1 MTRIF
6 VVDDDPAIRSL
17 LQVALSSHGYEVIT
31 ANDGAEALP
40 LILRSQPDLVLTD
53 VSMPKMD
60 GNQLCNALRS
70 DARTAFTPVIFLSGN
85 NSVEDKVASF
95 GIGAD
100 DYVTKPVSMQ
110 ELFARIGVQL
120 RKVAERGIINSLTRL
135 PGGGRVEDFLKMML
149 NREGVSFAV
158 LYVDLDN
165 FKAYNDYYG
174 FVRGNQ
180 VIILLADILRE
191 IMSDEDGEYN
201 FTGHIGGDDFVL
213 VTTYERAEAIGR
225 QIISEFD
232 SRVRDLYDPPDLE
245 QGYIVTR
252 SRQGNP
258 KAFKIISVSIGV
270 VNNKFRRVT
279 SLLDIGE
286 ISAEVKRAAK
296 RIKGSS
302 FYVDKRRLCHLS
314 TAPTLCYNPPV
325 MTENHILI
333 VSDDLVAAKMA
344 GPGVRNWEL
353 ARALVRAGQRVTLA
367 SPGAQFVPPTHDFGD
382 RLTLI
387 GYERDGDNG
396 PLRAVASSVDLI
408 FAHGFTL
415 HFLPFLREV
424 GKPLAVDVYN
434 PFTLEDLP
442 RKVAGGLDA
451 VVVDDFLEYQR
462 VLNAQLRAG
471 DFFLCASEKQ
481 RDYWLGML
489 TANQRVNPHNYAAD
503 ETLRLLIDVLPF
515 GISSTPPQAVGHA
528 LKGVHPGIAADDK
541 VIVWAGGIWDWF
553 DPVTLVQAMP
563 LVLRDEPRARLFFM
577 GTRHPNAVVPPSRKV
592 AEATASSR
600 ALGLLDSA
608 IFFNDWVAYDQ
619 RAAYLLDADLGT
631 SIHLDHLETRFSFRT
646 RLLDYIWAG
655 LPMVISGGDS
665 ISEFV
670 AAEGLGQV
678 LPVNANA
685 GQVAAAILAVLRT
698 PRTEFAGRFA
708 AVQPTVTWDRVAAPL
723 LRFAAAPYFA
733 ADRLAAGQSLY
744 PSDAERVRTDL
755 EQQLERVVTAKDEFT
770 AQVIRDKD
778 ELIGGLEL
786 GVAEQQAYTAQVIR
800 DKDELIGGLELGVA
814 EQQAYT
820 AQVIRDK
827 DAFLTQ
833 VVADKD
839 AYFERIVGERDAEIA
854 RLQAVTS
861 AQAEEIGWRA
871 EVMARQENELHGYRS
886 SRFVQVARLPRRLA
900 DRLKQ
905 TQAMRQ
911 AERERNA
918 PIIIPAEVALD
929 KYVAH
934 VNELEDGIA
943 NLLTPFVTVV
953 IVNYNGLHF
962 LEQCLSALA
971 NDVLDYPAES
981 YEVVMVDNASRDGSV
996 AYVRERYPWV
1006 QVVANERNLAF
1017 AAGNNE
1023 IMQAAPGEF
1032 VVLLNNDT
1040 RVESGWLRE
1049 LLAAAVRHPQ
1059 AAALTSKLLF
1069 YYRRLPLTLEASSF
1083 NPAALDQSG
1092 DGRDLGV
1099 MVLGIE
1105 YGAGVQPPVSAV
1117 EYGRGYYPLEG
1128 AGAAVYRWTAGAA
1141 TAYVPFTDAAQP
1153 LPLTLRLNLSRPPW
1167 AGPLHLRLRVGDTVL
1182 AEFAAPEDGTI
1193 HLSVPPA
1200 LLASVPEAI
1209 QNVGSLLLKD
1219 GSGRD
1224 RGAVVVGNA
1233 QSYEAD
1239 AGQYER
1245 EEEVFAFCGAGV
1257 LLRTAALKEVGY
1269 FDDHFF
1275 MYYEDTDLSWRL
1287 RLAGWQVWY
1296 VPKAVVRHIHAGSS
1310 KEWSPFFTYHVLRNR
1325 LFMLAKLAPAPLAR
1339 REWRAFL
1346 RHSLRAYWQ
1355 AYLGGQRTYRQQAD
1369 LQGRVVRSL
1378 LASLPRLLAQRRRI
1392 KRAARVS
1399 DRQIRAW
1406 TTKGQG

>member
-1 MTRIF
+1 
-6 VVDDDPAIRSL
+6 
-17 LQVALSSHGYEVIT
+17 
-31 ANDGAEALP
+31 
-40 LILRSQPDLVLTD
+40 
-53 VSMPKMD
+53 
-60 GNQLCNALRS
+60 
-70 DARTAFTPVIFLSGN
+70 
-85 NSVEDKVASF
+85 
-95 GIGAD
+95 
-100 DYVTKPVSMQ
+100 
-110 ELFARIGVQL
+110 
-120 RKVAERGIINSLTRL
+120 
-135 PGGGRVEDFLKMML
+135 
-149 NREGVSFAV
+149 
-158 LYVDLDN
+158 
-165 FKAYNDYYG
+165 
-174 FVRGNQ
+174 
-180 VIILLADILRE
+180 
-191 IMSDEDGEYN
+191 
-201 FTGHIGGDDFVL
+201 
-213 VTTYERAEAIGR
+213 
-225 QIISEFD
+225 
-232 SRVRDLYDPPDLE
+232 
-245 QGYIVTR
+245 
-252 SRQGNP
+252 
-258 KAFKIISVSIGV
+258 
-270 VNNKFRRVT
+270 
-279 SLLDIGE
+279 
-286 ISAEVKRAAK
+286 
-296 RIKGSS
+296 
-302 FYVDKRRLCHLS
+302 
-314 TAPTLCYNPPV
+314 

-353 ARALVRAGQRVTLA
+353 AHALVRAGQRVTLA
-367 SPGAQFVPPTHDFGD
+367 SPGAQVAPPTYDLGD
-382 RLTLI
+382 RLTLL

-396 PLRAVASSVDLI
+396 PLRAVASSADLI

-415 HFLPFLREV
+415 HFLPFLREA

-503 ETLRLLIDVLPF
+503 ETLRQLIDVLPF
-515 GISSTPPQAVGHA
+515 GISSAPPQAVGHA

-592 AEATASSR
+592 EEATASSR

-670 AAEGLGQV
+670 AAEGLGRV
-678 LPVNANA
+678 LPLNANA

-698 PRTEFAGRFA
+698 PRAEFAGRFA

-733 ADRLAAGQSLY
+733 ADRLATGQSLY

-770 AQVIRDKD
+770 AQVVADKD

-786 GVAEQQAYTAQVIR
+786 GVAEQKAYTAQVIADKDELIDGLELGVAEQKAYTAQVIA
-800 DKDELIGGLELGVA
+800 DKDELIGGLELGAA
-814 EQQAYT
+814 EQKAYT
-820 AQVIRDK
+820 AQVI
-827 DAFLTQ
+827 
-833 VVADKD
+833 ADKD

-854 RLQAVTS
+854 RLQAATS
-861 AQAEEIGWRA
+861 AQA

-905 TQAMRQ
+905 TQATRR

-918 PIIIPAEVALD
+918 PIIVPAEVTLD

-934 VNELEDGIA
+934 ASELGSGIA
-943 NLLTPFVTVV
+943 NLQAPFVTVV
-953 IVNYNGLHF
+953 IVNYSGLPF
-962 LEQCLSALA
+962 LDQCLSALA

-981 YEVVMVDNASRDGSV
+981 YEVVLVDNASRDGSV
-996 AYVRERYPWV
+996 AYVRESYPWV
-1006 QVVANERNLAF
+1006 RVVANERNLAF

-1040 RVESGWLRE
+1040 RVERGWLRE
-1049 LLAAAVRHPQ
+1049 LLAAAARHPQ

-1083 NPAALDQSG
+1083 NPAALGQSG

-1105 YGAGVQPPVSAV
+1105 YGAGVQPPFSGV
-1117 EYGRGYYPLEG
+1117 EYGGGYYPLEG
-1128 AGAAVYRWTAGAA
+1128 EGAAAYRWTAGAA
-1141 TAYVPFTDAAQP
+1141 TAYVPFIDGGQP
-1153 LPLTLRLNLSRPPW
+1153 LPLTVRLNLSRPPW

-1182 AEFAAPEDGTI
+1182 ADFVAPEDGTI
-1193 HLSVPPA
+1193 QLSVPPA

-1209 QNVGSLLLKD
+1209 QNAGSLLLKD

-1269 FDDHFF
+1269 FDDRFF

-1355 AYLGGQRTYRQQAD
+1355 AYPGGQRTYRQQAD

-1378 LASLPRLLAQRRRI
+1378 LASLPHLLAERRRI
-1392 KRAARVS
+1392 KRAAKVS
-1399 DRQIRAW
+1399 DRQIGAR